1 MDGPDG
7 SRRYNMASDKV
18 LNNGLNLQQ
27 ERFCQLYV
35 SKEFF
40 AHGTESYSEAYGI
53 KLDAESYNTCKTNA
67 SRLLLNA
74 DILARINELLDL
86 SGMNDEF
93 IDKQLTFV
101 ATQNA
106 DLNAKMKA
114 IDSYN
119 KLKARITEKLDIKT
133 NGVDLSKL
141 SLDTIM
147 AIKKDLGE
155 V

>member
-1 MDGPDG
+1 
-7 SRRYNMASDKV
+7 MASTKV
-18 LNNGLNLQQ
+18 LESGLTLNQ
-27 ERFCQLYV
+27 ERFCQIYV

-53 KLDAESYNTCKTNA
+53 KLDVESYNTCKANA
-67 SRLLLNA
+67 SKLLTNT
-74 DILARINELLDL
+74 DILARINELLDM

-133 NGVDLSKL
+133 NGVDMSKL
-141 SLDTIM
+141 SIETIL